1 MPGGDGTGPR
11 GMGPLTGRG
20 LGFCSGSG
28 VSRFLGGFRRLGL
41 ACRRGWGADGG
52 GCTSGTASFRSVDH
66 GAEEERRMLSAR
78 ADMLREALEGIE
90 ARLRSLEGGNGDPK
104 QS

>member
-1 MPGGDGTGPR
+1 
-11 GMGPLTGRG
+11 
-20 LGFCSGSG
+20 
-28 VSRFLGGFRRLGL
+28 
-41 ACRRGWGADGG
+41 
-52 GCTSGTASFRSVDH
+52 
-66 GAEEERRMLSAR
+66 MLSAR